1 MPDSPSSKSHPILEW
16 DPTAP
21 EPESPD
27 PNSPTFVR
35 DFKSFVRKILL
46 INPYFPRFCAD
57 ILIDRAPNSNAA
69 RILRNNYQ
77 KILEKV
83 NMAVA
88 QQKAQQKSSR
98 SCIHIKVSGIRC
110 GSPSLRGEQFCYF
123 HQRMHRGVRTPP
135 QARLHPVALIEDEES
150 IQVALMEVI
159 NALMRNTIDLK
170 RASLILRALHIAVKN
185 AHRVHFN
192 LFGDDKVREVPD
204 YAEPAPD
211 HVGTAAP
218 GGPGRVAAVP
228 AASVPA
234 ARLNDELTIHEDSI
248 APETR
253 PPKRRPDPGRDGK
266 THQQLLDEYFG
277 RTPKPPAAAPATT
290 PTATTATPTAQV
302 LPNGTAHVAADEFV
316 RPATSTRTPAAPLSP
331 HATSGDAPKKKPP
344 LGVQKPA
351 APKERKRAAHSASRG

>member
-1 MPDSPSSKSHPILEW
+1 MSKGSGPESNPILEW

-27 PNSPTFVR
+27 PNSATFAR

-46 INPYFPRFCAD
+46 VTPEFPRFYAD
-57 ILIDRAPNSNAA
+57 VLIDRAPNSNAA
-69 RILRNNYQ
+69 KILRKNYS

-88 QQKAQQKSSR
+88 QKQKSSR
-98 SCIHIKVSGIRC
+98 SCTHIKVSGIRC

-135 QARLHPVALIEDEES
+135 QARLHPIALIEDEKS
-150 IQVALMEVI
+150 IQAALMEVI

-185 AHRVHFN
+185 AHRVHFS
-192 LFGDDKVREVPD
+192 LFESEKVREVPD

-218 GGPGRVAAVP
+218 GGPGRAAAACPDTELDLPAVAATHEKPIGPDPTFWERWESGGKELARRAAEQRAAEARAAEQRAAQTVAPHVAPAAPTPTSAPTAQVLANGTAHIAADASVRPAP
-228 AASVPA
+228 AASVP
-234 ARLNDELTIHEDSI
+234 T
-248 APETR
+248 APVSHR
-253 PPKRRPDPGRDGK
+253 
-266 THQQLLDEYFG
+266 
-277 RTPKPPAAAPATT
+277 TT
-290 PTATTATPTAQV
+290 PY
-302 LPNGTAHVAADEFV
+302 
-316 RPATSTRTPAAPLSP
+316 
-331 HATSGDAPKKKPP
+331 DAPKKKPP
-344 LGVQKPA
+344 VGVKKQPA
-351 APKERKRAAHSASRG
+351 LKERKANARPSA